1 MLQNAR
7 VTALSLFELIRENQ
21 LGGGRIYTSPPATRP
36 RLGFNSFPSLAS
48 DLYVPE
54 TIEVFDLI
62 DNFNRKCFK
71 DVIALV
77 TIVCLFLIL
86 KSLEQ
91 TWQHHHTYAIRFL

>member
-7 VTALSLFELIRENQ
+7 VTALSLFGLLRENQ
-21 LGGGRIYTSPPATRP
+21 LGGRIYTTPPPPATRP

-62 DNFNRKCFK
+62 DNFNRNCSK

-77 TIVCLFLIL
+77 TIVCLFLI
-86 KSLEQ
+86 
-91 TWQHHHTYAIRFL
+91 

>member
-1 MLQNAR
+1 MLLNAAKCQGYSFIPFW
-7 VTALSLFELIRENQ
+7 VIKGKST
-21 LGGGRIYTSPPATRP
+21 GGEDLYNPPPPATRP

-62 DNFNRKCFK
+62 DNFNRNCFK

-77 TIVCLFLIL
+77 TIVCLFLI
-86 KSLEQ
+86 
-91 TWQHHHTYAIRFL
+91 